1 MDEEEFRK
9 KAKDEGYSE
18 PEVHEVEH
26 APAMGMYTHDP
37 SVLSLVLS
45 GEFTMI
51 NENGFK
57 TIGPGDCCENPAGTL
72 HTEQIGANGVIALVS
87 KK

>member
-1 MDEEEFRK
+1 MDEKEFRK
-9 KAKDEGYSE
+9 KALSEGYSE
-18 PEVHEVEH
+18 PEIHDVEPS
-26 APAMGMYTHDP
+26 PAKEIHIHDQ

-51 NENGFK
+51 NEHGS
-57 TIGPGDCCENPAGTL
+57 TTYGPGEWCENPAGTL
-72 HTEQIGANGVIALVS
+72 HTEQIGATGVIALVG

>member
-9 KAKDEGYSE
+9 KAKDEGYSG
-18 PEVHEVEH
+18 PEVHEVEL
-26 APAMGMYTHDP
+26 APAKEMHTRDQ

-57 TIGPGDCCENPAGTL
+57 TICNL
-72 HTEQIGANGVIALVS
+72 
-87 KK
+87 

>member
-1 MDEEEFRK
+1 MDEAEFRN
-9 KAKDEGYSE
+9 KAKAEGYSE
-18 PEVHEVEH
+18 PEVHEVELALAKEMH
-26 APAMGMYTHDP
+26 THDQ

-45 GEFTMI
+45 GECTMI

-87 KK
+87 IK